1 MRQRFANHAPRHRAR
16 PITIIVLLALL
27 MLTAL
32 NLNARKISEV
42 STPCDMWEGPCW
54 DISSYAI
61 YADDCNGGAYA
72 IFLRCDCS
80 MEVHY
85 LRTMPIGGLHT
96 TAAWPYEWARR
107 DFVTPGADCGIH
119 MVDDAGREI
128 RFRNPINSAESYST
142 MQYHERVEVNGGTC
156 GGEIN

>member
-1 MRQRFANHAPRHRAR
+1 MRWSPGGRQSWRRRRDGGFDSR
-16 PITIIVLLALL
+16 LY
-27 MLTAL
+27 
-32 NLNARKISEV
+32 EV
-42 STPCDMWEGPCW
+42 REIWQKQASPFVA
-54 DISSYAI
+54 S
-61 YADDCNGGAYA
+61 
-72 IFLRCDCS
+72 
-80 MEVHY
+80 VHY